1 MLQLGKYASQHDLGV
16 NLLIWMSWVE
26 VQYKH
31 DSQRFSLTGMM
42 RCTTVNY
49 TIIWISYILCYVYYI
64 IVLVLYT
71 IQYMYIMFF

>member
-1 MLQLGKYASQHDLGV
+1 MLQLGKYASKHDLGV

-49 TIIWISYILCYVYYI
+49 SIIWIS
-64 IVLVLYT
+64 
-71 IQYMYIMFF
+71 